1 MQATNK
7 YWKSI
12 DRWVVSTRA
21 DGIKKLRDS
30 DGKTKKGGIK
40 TFKTQEAAEDYAAFL
55 NAAQETG
62 GVVCDATAGTI
73 AAAVAPLNDKT
84 DIRVNSGV
92 ITYRSG
98 RNIKT
103 NIKTWLDLELAGKPL
118 GEYTCKDVSTADI
131 EDRLI
136 PQIKRSPKTIKEK
149 LDALK
154 QLFDVAHKQGWCSH
168 VNPARLVKLE
178 TVRYARGKATK
189 KRVARFNVSEIR
201 KVIELGGATVASGP
215 ADSAS
220 LVCTIDWY
228 DGLAL
233 SFAAQTGL
241 RFSEQ
246 APLLWS
252 DLQLDDNRVTV
263 SKAVRAVGKGV
274 HEVQDAGKTAAA
286 YRTVFLTPQIVQ
298 QLKAWKLRSPCS
310 GDDDLVFITRARTMN
325 VSADNWRN
333 RVLRS
338 ACVDAGI
345 DPLRWHDLRH
355 FFASLCLELF
365 GADFHRITTLM
376 GHKSISTT
384 RELYG
389 HWVDDQKR
397 DETDAAAF
405 GKKLWG

>member
-1 MQATNK
+1 MQAYAR
-7 YWKSI
+7 YWNCV
-12 DRWVVSTRA
+12 DRWIVDTRP
-21 DGIKKLRDS
+21 DGVKKLRGS
-30 DGKTKKGGIK
+30 DGKTKKGSPRRFRTK
-40 TFKTQEAAEDYAAFL
+40 DEAHDHAAFL
-55 NAAQETG
+55 NAAQEAG

-73 AAAVAPLNDKT
+73 AAAVALLNAKT

-103 NIKTWLDLELAGKPL
+103 NIKTWLDLELAGRRFADFK
-118 GEYTCKDVSTADI
+118 CKDVSTADI

-168 VNPARLVKLE
+168 VNPARQVKLE
-178 TVRYARGKATK
+178 TVRYATGKATK
-189 KRVARFNVSEIR
+189 KRLTRFSVDEIR
-201 KVIELGGATVASGP
+201 RVIEHAFEG
-215 ADSAS
+215 DNW
-220 LVCTIDWY
+220 C

-310 GDDDLVFITRARTMN
+310 GEDDLVFITRARTIN
-325 VSADNWRN
+325 VTSDNWRN

-355 FFASLCLELF
+355 FFASLSLELF

-384 RELYG
+384 RDLYG
-389 HWVDDQKR
+389 HWVDDQER